1 MIGHIGVTRGF
12 SLQVHELT
20 VCTMLRQILGII
32 HFSFFKHDLMGY
44 VVLICNEF
52 DALESYL

>member
-52 DALESYL
+52 DALES